1 MFLHREE
8 FAVQS
13 LYAEALTQRS
23 LYTEQLL
30 HDDADADADADDDDD
45 EDDDED
51 EVETIDVGSSSLGK
65 ALRRKFR
72 QKTEVVTKLSL
83 LLAHPQT
90 LSHSLVPS
98 CSAKPHTVSYVFFG
112 FLRAHIDQVPWH
124 SLSTSS
130 PAQLFKYHGQ
140 TAMDTLEQTSMV
152 GKLQNFK
159 KNNAQLLL

>member
-1 MFLHREE
+1 VACCKT
-8 FAVQS
+8 FALAGS
-13 LYAEALTQRS
+13 N
-23 LYTEQLL
+23 
-30 HDDADADADADDDDD
+30 HDKV
-45 EDDDED
+45 DDDED
-51 EVETIDVGSSSLGK
+51 EDEVEQLMLAAVLWEKT
-65 ALRRKFR
+65 LRRKFW

-112 FLRAHIDQVPWH
+112 FLRAHLDQVPWH

-130 PAQLFKYHGQ
+130 SAQLFKYHGQ

-152 GKLQNFK
+152 GQLQNFK
-159 KNNAQLLL
+159 KNNAQLPL